1 MPGHRTSKCR
11 NTLTY
16 GDYLAADTWKTENH
30 QVEMALAY
38 SLYLLMVRPCPKEI
52 QTKYKMYASLR
63 HLWG

>member
-1 MPGHRTSKCR
+1 
-11 NTLTY
+11 
-16 GDYLAADTWKTENH
+16 
-30 QVEMALAY
+30 MALAY